1 MNGHFDK
8 KIEHIK
14 TSPETKEE
22 LNKIQIT
29 CATRGRDI
37 ANMDE
42 KIDSLCAS
50 VEAIS
55 TKMNKNVS
63 WSIFWS
69 IIILLVGLFAGV
81 IGYQSSKISE
91 LEAGRNNNSQNIV
104 ILKTQT
110 EQILL
115 ILHEIKQEIRK

>member
-1 MNGHFDK
+1 MDMR
-8 KIEHIK
+8 IDHIK
-14 TSPETKEE
+14 PSPETQTE
-22 LNKIQIT
+22 LNKIHIT
-29 CATRGRDI
+29 CATRGKDL

-42 KIDSLCAS
+42 KIDSICAN
-50 VEAIS
+50 VEIIS
-55 TKMNKNVS
+55 NKISKTIS

-91 LEAGRNNNSQNIV
+91 LENGRNANAQNIV
-104 ILKTQT
+104 MLKTQN

-115 ILHEIKQEIRK
+115 ILHEIKQEVRK